1 MADVF
6 LSYKREDKP
15 LVEAL
20 ADALEAE
27 GLSVWWDTDLPLGKS
42 YAASISGALLEAKV
56 VIPVWT
62 ARSVGSEWVQEEA
75 TAGKRRGVLI
85 PLRLE
90 AVDPPIGFG
99 MIQTADLSDWKPG
112 DKSHPEWVKL
122 IQSVRAMIGGAAAA
136 TGPAASA
143 AVAPA
148 RPPAR
153 ASKKPIW
160 LPAIAALV
168 VVAVGLGAGFYFLKS
183 SETTPPSQATAAPT
197 ETTPA
202 TPAPSPAP
210 ETAAPATASPEPAPA
225 PGTPAAEAPPAEAP
239 PAENA
244 ATPAATAAPEPAA
257 APAATAT
264 QLAAVAPKDFGGVSY
279 VTSQGNKVNDFAFS
293 PDGKIAASAGND
305 GSVRLL
311 DAKTGKQLKRFV
323 GLGPR
328 VVQVAFS
335 KTGSHVV
342 AGVSNGG
349 VVFIDVSGREDPN
362 RFALPNG
369 IVQMQVSPDE
379 GSVAAL
385 GTNDTVYIDQIDG
398 VALTNFTG
406 RPRPDIYGIAWCPD
420 SNCILLWGED
430 GMLTVWNP
438 FVPEVVDTLKGHVG
452 SVRAASFSPDGQ
464 RFATASDK
472 NQVLIWDAN
481 NGRRLEELPNL
492 KEKPAAVTWSRDST
506 RVAVETWSGK
516 AYVWDI
522 DGGRPKIVGPEHGV
536 GKGWITFTPD
546 GKSVVLGGWDEG
558 PMAVRIPD

>member
-20 ADALEAE
+20 ANALEAD

-90 AVDPPIGFG
+90 AVEPPIGFG

-112 DKSHPEWVKL
+112 DKSHPEWIKL
-122 IQSVRAMIGGAAAA
+122 TTSVHAMIGGAAA
-136 TGPAASA
+136 TTDSA
-143 AVAPA
+143 AGAPVAPA

-153 ASKKPIW
+153 APKNSIW

-168 VVAVGLGAGFYFLKS
+168 VVAVGLGAGFYFLKP
-183 SETTPPSQATAAPT
+183 SETTPPSQATAAPA
-197 ETTPA
+197 ETAPPPA

-210 ETAAPATASPEPAPA
+210 EAAAPAAATPEPAPA
-225 PGTPAAEAPPAEAP
+225 PEAPSAEVPPAAA
-239 PAENA
+239 A
-244 ATPAATAAPEPAA
+244 ATPAAPAAPEPAA
-257 APAATAT
+257 TPAATAT
-264 QLAAVAPKDFGGVSY
+264 QLATVAQKDFGGVSY
-279 VTSQGNKVNDFAFS
+279 VTSQGTKVNDFAFS
-293 PDGKIAASAGND
+293 PDGKTAASAGND

-362 RFALPNG
+362 RFALPNA

-385 GTNDTVYIDQIDG
+385 GSNDTVYIDQIDG

-406 RPRPDIYGIAWCPD
+406 KPRPDIYGIAWCPD
-420 SNCILLWGED
+420 SKCILLWGED

-438 FVPEVVDTLKGHVG
+438 FVPEIVDTLRGHAG

-464 RFATASDK
+464 RFATVSDK

-481 NGRRLEELPNL
+481 NGRRLKELPNL
-492 KEKPAAVTWSRDST
+492 KEKPAAVAWSRDSM

-558 PMAVRIPD
+558 PIAVRIPD